1 MTLLP
6 TVGSLT
12 SDLAHGI
19 RASVLRQQGRL
30 EDALAELEKARVDA
44 WYGQTM
50 ASPLYAR
57 IYERF
62 LGAELLFELG
72 RYDEAEGWYATIG
85 QLSPFEQPYLAPA
98 HLRLAVIADRRG
110 DSAAAAA
117 HRAAYEDLWF
127 DADSLARAALN
138 P

>member
-1 MTLLP
+1 
-6 TVGSLT
+6 
-12 SDLAHGI
+12 
-19 RASVLRQQGRL
+19 QGRL
-30 EDALAELEKARVDA
+30 EDALAELEKARIDA

-50 ASPLYAR
+50 ASPLFAR

-72 RYDEAEGWYATIG
+72 RYDEAESWYATIG

-110 DSAAAAA
+110 DSDAAAA